1 MSYIKKLTYSIL
13 PIIRYIVLSYLVI
26 FISYFIFYIL
36 GYRDVSMF
44 INNYGIYINLI
55 FNIVYIFI
63 LSKKY
68 RVRYMFSSKYIYH
81 LLILGVGLSLFLNNI
96 ILLIRG
102 NGDIVNVNKIVL
114 MISSVIVGPII
125 EEIIY
130 RYILISKLRC
140 FNSRISS
147 VIISSVIFSLSHN
160 NIYSI
165 IYSLILG
172 LVLGVIYIRK
182 VSVSNF
188 IIVHSFAN
196 LSVLFIKGF
205 NSYILLLSFI
215 LLIISV
221 KILKRDYFI
230 RQ

>member
-26 FISYFIFYIL
+26 FISYFIFYIF

-55 FNIVYIFI
+55 FNIVYIII

-81 LLILGVGLSLFLNNI
+81 LLILGVSLSLFLNNI
-96 ILLIRG
+96 ILLIRSS
-102 NGDIVNVNKIVL
+102 GDIVNVNKIIL

-125 EEIIY
+125 EELLY

-182 VSVSNF
+182 VSVSNS
-188 IIVHSFAN
+188 IIVHSFSN
-196 LSVLFIKGF
+196 LAVLFIKGF

-221 KILKRDYFI
+221 KMLKRDYFI

>member
-26 FISYFIFYIL
+26 FISYFIFYIF
-36 GYRDVSMF
+36 GYRDAIMF

-102 NGDIVNVNKIVL
+102 SGDIVNVNKIVL

-147 VIISSVIFSLSHN
+147 VIVSSVIFSLSHN

-172 LVLGVIYIRK
+172 LVLGLVYIRK
-182 VSVSNF
+182 VSVSNS
-188 IIVHSFAN
+188 IIVHSFSN